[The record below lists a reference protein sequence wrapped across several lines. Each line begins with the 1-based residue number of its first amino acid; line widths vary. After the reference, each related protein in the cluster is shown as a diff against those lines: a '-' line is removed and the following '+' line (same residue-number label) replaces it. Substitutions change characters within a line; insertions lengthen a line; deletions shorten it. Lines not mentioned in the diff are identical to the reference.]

1 MEFDFFDSS
10 GCSFPKP
17 RVPVLPPLTRHSLKK
32 KLPDKQGARWQLEG
46 AFMPLRKAVGARHY
60 ARGRYALYEA
70 YRLAGIGESGAL
82 FAPSYHCSTMLD
94 PALRLKAEIDFYPL
108 NADLSPQLEAISAKL
123 RAQTRPIKALL
134 ATHYF
139 GFPHEFAPL
148 AALCELYGVT
158 LIEDCSHTL
167 FAPTE
172 VSARSTQNA
181 VGETGRFGIASPY
194 KFYPSEDGGL
204 LWFNDESGH
213 AAAPQHAPAAVAE
226 LRALR
231 SSFQRNR
238 TNRLALDTDRIGP
251 DLQVAQAQEK
261 SLGHDT
267 KKPGDSLSIFY
278 QPAEEGQQSLASSQW
293 IFRHTNVT
301 RLASA
306 RRENYRY
313 WLDAV
318 AGLAAC
324 KTLLPQLPADCV
336 PYMFPLLIDS
346 PQQHFHLL
354 KLLGLPVWRWDEMA
368 VSGCAVA
375 AKYRLSLLHLPC
387 HQELAPAQMDW
398 MVQVVRQVLSSA
410 GTSE

>member
-238 TNRLALDTDRIGP
+238 TKHKKNRWDTTP
-251 DLQVAQAQEK
+251 K
-261 SLGHDT
+261 SLAIRFQFFTNLLRKASRAWPLPSGFSVT
-267 KKPGDSLSIFY
+267 PTS
-278 QPAEEGQQSLASSQW
+278 PALHQRAGKTTGTGWMPSLA
-293 IFRHTNVT
+293 
-301 RLASA
+301 
-306 RRENYRY
+306 
-313 WLDAV
+313 
-318 AGLAAC
+318 
-324 KTLLPQLPADCV
+324 
-336 PYMFPLLIDS
+336 
-346 PQQHFHLL
+346 
-354 KLLGLPVWRWDEMA
+354 
-368 VSGCAVA
+368 
-375 AKYRLSLLHLPC
+375 
-387 HQELAPAQMDW
+387 
-398 MVQVVRQVLSSA
+398 
-410 GTSE
+410 